1 MKVLQIKS
9 KSILSTTNKNETLK
23 KFLIS
28 ALGYTE
34 QKAVKIMNNC
44 PVIININ
51 INYLA
56 DKDRREFL
64 NNCLLSA
71 TTLGINPEFIY
82 ITDINVY
89 EIPYRHQYIPEI
101 NMNDI
106 AHINSIYIVPEQIME
121 NIFLLLKKNA
131 KDRKDKAKISD
142 IIGDLE
148 STINKLSSVR
158 NILKDINN

>member
-9 KSILSTTNKNETLK
+9 KNILSTNKKETLK
-23 KFLIS
+23 KFLIN

-34 QKAVKIMNNC
+34 QKAIKIMNNC

-56 DKDRREFL
+56 DKDKKEFL

-71 TTLGINPEFIY
+71 STLGINPEFIC
-82 ITDINVY
+82 IADINVY
-89 EIPYRHQYIPEI
+89 EIHYRHQYIPEI

-121 NIFLLLKKNA
+121 NIFLLLKKNV
-131 KDRKDKAKISD
+131 KDRKNKAKILD

-148 STINKLSSVR
+148 STINKLSSVK